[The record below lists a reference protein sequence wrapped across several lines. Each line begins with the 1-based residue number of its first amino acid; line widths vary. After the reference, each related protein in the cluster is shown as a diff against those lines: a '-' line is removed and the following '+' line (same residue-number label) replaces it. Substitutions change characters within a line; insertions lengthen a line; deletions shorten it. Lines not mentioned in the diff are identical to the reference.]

1 MLDKNVFEKKD
12 LDSFTLNGNPER
24 DFSMNNVSVS
34 RDGKVIFTSY
44 CIPPTSPLAKI

>member
-1 MLDKNVFEKKD
+1 MLDKNVSRKND
-12 LDSFTLNGNPER
+12 LNRLTLNGNPER

>member
-12 LDSFTLNGNPER
+12 LDGFTPNGNPER
-24 DFSMNNVSVS
+24 DFNNVSVS